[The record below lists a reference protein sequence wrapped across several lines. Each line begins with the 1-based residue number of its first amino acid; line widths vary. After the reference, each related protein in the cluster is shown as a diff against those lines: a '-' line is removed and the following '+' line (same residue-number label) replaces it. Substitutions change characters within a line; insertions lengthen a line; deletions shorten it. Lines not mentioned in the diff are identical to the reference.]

1 MRYIAA
7 GFLGAL
13 AALVLVILLNP
24 STAHQG
30 IVGLRAAVTVLAGG
44 LVSVVSHQLGRKYTD
59 VRCPICHGT
68 WPSDGAFKQHEC
80 AQNAIKTKTG
90 VDIPPPTP

>member
-7 GFLGAL
+7 GFLGATV
-13 AALVLVILLNP
+13 ALVAVILLNP
-24 STAHQG
+24 STAEQG
-30 IVGLRAAVTVLAGG
+30 VVGLRAAVTVLAGG
-44 LVSVVSHQLGRKYTD
+44 LVSVVSHQLGRKYSE

-80 AQNAIKTKTG
+80 ARAAVKE
-90 VDIPPPTP
+90 TPEELPS